1 MRARH
6 RHLNPGHLGMACA
19 FDSRFISGL
28 SNNDPVD
35 TWTDRTSNGR
45 NATQAT
51 AAKKPT
57 YKTGELNGNPGLS
70 FDGGDCLVTSTFSAS
85 VAGSVYVI
93 FKASANG
100 LIYERGTTFTDT
112 GASFMYTSTGATTA
126 FTRQSG
132 AYSGYDRAANWGTD
146 SAWRLVSH
154 ENEGTHASHKF
165 YINGSVQSMTS
176 TLTDDPG
183 TANSTLGVNIG
194 ARNDA
199 ASVAITGVYA
209 AFSFGPFLAAP
220 LRKRLVS
227 SWSYSFKIACS

>member
-1 MRARH
+1 
-6 RHLNPGHLGMACA
+6 MACA

-28 SNNDPVD
+28 SNNDPVT
-35 TWTDRTSNGR
+35 TWTDRTSNAR

-85 VAGSVYVI
+85 VAGSAYVI

-100 LIYERGTTFTDT
+100 LVYERGTTFTDT
-112 GASFMYTSTGATTA
+112 GASFIYSTTGSTTS
-126 FTRQSG
+126 FTRQG
-132 AYSGYDRAANWGTD
+132 GVYSTYDRAANWGIG
-146 SAWRLVSH
+146 SVWRLVSH
-154 ENEGTHASHKF
+154 ENDGTHANHKF
-165 YINGSVQSMTS
+165 YIDGAVQSMTANN
-176 TLTDDPG
+176 TNDPG

-194 ARNDA
+194 SRNNA
-199 ASVAITGVYA
+199 ASLAITGVYA
-209 AFSFGPFLAAP
+209 AFSFGPYLAAP

-227 SWSYSFKIACS
+227 SWSYSFKIASS